1 MRGGCQETRHTTR
14 GVQTHSSMGDED
26 HREIIPLD
34 QFGGIRLPG
43 LLKTKDVET
52 DPPYNQFLGR
62 ILGGRHE

>member
-1 MRGGCQETRHTTR
+1 
-14 GVQTHSSMGDED
+14 MGDED